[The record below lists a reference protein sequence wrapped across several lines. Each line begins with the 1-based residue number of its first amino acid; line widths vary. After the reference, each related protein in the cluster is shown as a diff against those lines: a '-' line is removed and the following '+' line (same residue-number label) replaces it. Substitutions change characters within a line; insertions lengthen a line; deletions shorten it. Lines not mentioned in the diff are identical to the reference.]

1 VWGTPDLLKGTA
13 RRTDMEEGSSRMRR
27 NHLVPMHTIYNVYTV
42 GGMTCRHCAATVS
55 AELSGMDNVTDVA
68 VNLATGTVTVASAH
82 ELSHHLVETA
92 VAHAGYQL
100 VD

>member
-1 VWGTPDLLKGTA
+1 
-13 RRTDMEEGSSRMRR
+13 
-27 NHLVPMHTIYNVYTV
+27 MHTIYNVYTV
-42 GGMTCRHCAATVS
+42 RGMTCQHCAASVTGQ
-55 AELSGMDNVTDVA
+55 LSHVDGVTDVA
-68 VNLATGTVTVASAH
+68 VNLRTGLVTVASAS

>member
-1 VWGTPDLLKGTA
+1 
-13 RRTDMEEGSSRMRR
+13 M
-27 NHLVPMHTIYNVYTV
+27 PMHTIYNVYTV
-42 GGMTCRHCAATVS
+42 DGMTCRHCAATVS
-55 AELSGMDNVTDVA
+55 AELSGMDSVTDVA

-92 VAHAGYQL
+92 VAHAGYHL

>member
-1 VWGTPDLLKGTA
+1 MGDIGVLKRGNG
-13 RRTDMEEGSSRMRR
+13 GSDNPGGSRERED
-27 NHLVPMHTIYNVYTV
+27 NSVPMHTIYNVYTV
-42 GGMTCRHCAATVS
+42 DGMTCQHCATTLS
-55 AELSGMDNVTDVA
+55 GELSHMDGVTDVS
-68 VNLATGTVTVASAH
+68 VNLATGAVTVASAG

>member
-1 VWGTPDLLKGTA
+1 
-13 RRTDMEEGSSRMRR
+13 
-27 NHLVPMHTIYNVYTV
+27 VPMHTIYNVYTV

-55 AELSGMDNVTDVA
+55 AELSGMDSVTDVA

>member
-1 VWGTPDLLKGTA
+1 
-13 RRTDMEEGSSRMRR
+13 
-27 NHLVPMHTIYNVYTV
+27 VPMHTIYNVYTV
-42 GGMTCRHCAATVS
+42 NGMTCRHCADTVT

-68 VNLATGTVTVASAH
+68 VNLATGAVTVASAG

>member
-1 VWGTPDLLKGTA
+1 
-13 RRTDMEEGSSRMRR
+13 
-27 NHLVPMHTIYNVYTV
+27 VPMHTIYNVYTV
-42 GGMTCRHCAATVS
+42 NGMTCRHCAATVS

-82 ELSHHLVETA
+82 ELSHHLVQTA